1 MEVLGIPCLADESRR
16 KQKHRQIDTLLM
28 DYRMELAFLD
38 TGLFTSRA
46 SCIHELIPSH
56 GLQDGACIVGNQPPH
71 FQSILLV
78 LFACQINCQHDHLFM
93 MQKSKHQKI
102 MACLLSLEK
111 TC

>member
-1 MEVLGIPCLADESRR
+1 MEVLGIPYLADESRR

-56 GLQDGACIVGNQPPH
+56 GQQDGACIVGNQPPH
-71 FQSILLV
+71 FRAS
-78 LFACQINCQHDHLFM
+78 C
-93 MQKSKHQKI
+93 
-102 MACLLSLEK
+102 
-111 TC
+111 